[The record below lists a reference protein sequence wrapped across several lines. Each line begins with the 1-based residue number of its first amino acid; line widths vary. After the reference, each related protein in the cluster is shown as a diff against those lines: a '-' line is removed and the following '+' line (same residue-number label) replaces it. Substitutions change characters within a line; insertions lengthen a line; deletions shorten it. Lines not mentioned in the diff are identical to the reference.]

1 MFNFNSTF
9 IAQMINFLLLLFILK
24 KVAYKPLLTMMEE
37 RRNRIKND
45 LAKAEADKL
54 AASNMKAEYE
64 KQLSEVRAEAQS
76 ILATA
81 NKMATETKDEIL
93 TQARAEQERL
103 ITSARD
109 QIKREQQKAMA
120 DIRKDIAGLVM
131 LATTQIIGK
140 NMTDKIDNSVIE
152 NVLNSVDDTNG
163 GLPC

>member
-1 MFNFNSTF
+1 
-9 IAQMINFLLLLFILK
+9 MINFLLLLFILK

>member
-1 MFNFNSTF
+1 
-9 IAQMINFLLLLFILK
+9 MINFFVLLFILK

-37 RRNRIKND
+37 RRNRIKTD
-45 LAKAEADKL
+45 LEKAEADKL
-54 AASNMKAEYE
+54 AALNMKAEYE
-64 KQLSEVRAEAQS
+64 KQMADVRLEAQTILTKAS
-76 ILATA
+76 KVANDTKEEILA
-81 NKMATETKDEIL
+81 
-93 TQARAEQERL
+93 QARAEQERL
-103 ITSARD
+103 IASARE

-152 NVLNSVDDTNG
+152 NVLNSVDDATG

>member
-1 MFNFNSTF
+1 
-9 IAQMINFLLLLFILK
+9 MINFFLLLFILK

-37 RRNRIKND
+37 RRNRIKSD
-45 LAKAEADKL
+45 LEKAEADKL
-54 AASNMKAEYE
+54 SALNLKAEYE
-64 KQLSEVRAEAQS
+64 KQMSEVRTEAQN
-76 ILATA
+76 ILAKA
-81 NKMATETKDEIL
+81 NKMANDTKEEIL
-93 TQARAEQERL
+93 AQARAEQERL
-103 ITSARD
+103 ITSARE

-152 NVLNSVDDTNG
+152 NVLNSVDDTKG